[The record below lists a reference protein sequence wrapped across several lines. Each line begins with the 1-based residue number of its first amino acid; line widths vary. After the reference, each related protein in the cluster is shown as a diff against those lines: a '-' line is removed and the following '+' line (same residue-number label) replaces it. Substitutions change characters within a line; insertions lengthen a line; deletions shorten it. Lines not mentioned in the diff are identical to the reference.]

1 MCQSF
6 TFSAT
11 VNPVIYLKAIP
22 VDFLKIDGSFIRE
35 INEDQT
41 DRAFVESINQI
52 GNLMGLQTI
61 AEFVE
66 NKNILNTLKE
76 IGVDFAQGYFLGK
89 PVLLD
94 EALNHES
101 FNEQRIACSEN

>member
-1 MCQSF
+1 MKLFTHPSLLLISF
-6 TFSAT
+6 CLLLNVSFS
-11 VNPVIYLKAIP
+11 K
-22 VDFLKIDGSFIRE
+22 E
-35 INEDQT
+35 T
-41 DRAFVESINQI
+41 DKKP
-52 GNLMGLQTI
+52 
-61 AEFVE
+61 E